1 MKISGYIHGL
11 IAVCSKYG
19 DMYKNASGKM
29 GQLAGRTLVLSL
41 LVLLS
46 GCGSSPVGY
55 TPSPHDLVFDSLAGK
70 WDEAVPLGNG
80 QVGALV
86 WQKGD
91 RLRFS
96 LDRVD
101 LWDLRPTEGMT
112 WDKPVYDWI
121 CEQWQNNT
129 YGTVQ
134 ELLDE
139 PYGRLPAP
147 SKIPAGALEFHTA
160 DWGAADSVRLYV
172 QNAVCKV
179 WWPSGRTLEAFVQSD
194 GPCGWFRFTGIDSLR
209 PEIVAPAYAQAGASA
224 EDDAHSGQEL
234 HTLGYPQ
241 GVVHMKGRTITYVQP
256 GWNGFQYAIAV
267 TWKKTRG
274 GIEGVWSVQS
284 TYGGNSVKNIASDV
298 RETLGEGYADAYKV
312 HRAWWQR
319 FWDKSVVSLPDSVL
333 EKQWYLEQ
341 YKFGSAARADMPPIT
356 LQAVWTA
363 DNGKLPPWKGDF
375 HHDLNTQLSYWP
387 AYGANHLDEEIGFTN
402 WLWSHRDAF
411 RRYTEGF
418 FGRGGLNVPGVT
430 TLDGEPMGGWCQYSM
445 SPTVSAWLGHHFY
458 LHWRYSGDRT
468 YLEERAYPWIAG
480 TATFLEQLSVK
491 DAQGRRRLPLGSSPE
506 INDNRREA
514 WFPTM
519 TNYDLALTRF
529 TFDKAAELAGALGK
543 SDEAAHWRQVGSEW
557 GDYVYDESG
566 LNFAEGLPYTES
578 HRHFSHLMAFHPL
591 GLLDPSQGDSVR
603 RILQNSME
611 TLERIGPE
619 WWCGYSYS
627 WVGGMW
633 ARMGDGERAAAA
645 LRDFAQCFC
654 LKNSFHANG
663 DQSRSGKSNFTYRPF
678 TLEGNMAFAS
688 SLQEMLLQSHTGTV
702 RIFPA
707 IPPSWKDVSFRTLR
721 TEGAFLVSA
730 AMRDGKVSEVK
741 VCSPVGGPLRVLNTF
756 SRPIEAKGVVC
767 PPGEVFEANLTPG
780 EELTLL

>member
-1 MKISGYIHGL
+1 M
-11 IAVCSKYG
+11 
-19 DMYKNASGKM
+19 
-29 GQLAGRTLVLSL
+29 
-41 LVLLS
+41 
-46 GCGSSPVGY
+46 
-55 TPSPHDLVFDSLAGK
+55 
-70 WDEAVPLGNG
+70 
-80 QVGALV
+80 
-86 WQKGD
+86 
-91 RLRFS
+91 
-96 LDRVD
+96 
-101 LWDLRPTEGMT
+101 
-112 WDKPVYDWI
+112 
-121 CEQWQNNT
+121 
-129 YGTVQ
+129 Q

-267 TWKKTRG
+267 TWKKTSG

-312 HRAWWQR
+312 HHDWWQR
-319 FWDKSVVSLPDSVL
+319 FWDKSAVSLPDSVL

-491 DAQGRRRLPLGSSPE
+491 DAQGRRRLPLGPRPRST
-506 INDNRREA
+506 ITAGRR
-514 WFPTM
+514 
-519 TNYDLALTRF
+519 
-529 TFDKAAELAGALGK
+529 
-543 SDEAAHWRQVGSEW
+543 GS
-557 GDYVYDESG
+557 
-566 LNFAEGLPYTES
+566 
-578 HRHFSHLMAFHPL
+578 
-591 GLLDPSQGDSVR
+591 R
-603 RILQNSME
+603 R
-611 TLERIGPE
+611 
-619 WWCGYSYS
+619 
-627 WVGGMW
+627 
-633 ARMGDGERAAAA
+633 
-645 LRDFAQCFC
+645 
-654 LKNSFHANG
+654 
-663 DQSRSGKSNFTYRPF
+663 
-678 TLEGNMAFAS
+678 
-688 SLQEMLLQSHTGTV
+688 
-702 RIFPA
+702 
-707 IPPSWKDVSFRTLR
+707 
-721 TEGAFLVSA
+721 
-730 AMRDGKVSEVK
+730 
-741 VCSPVGGPLRVLNTF
+741 
-756 SRPIEAKGVVC
+756 
-767 PPGEVFEANLTPG
+767 
-780 EELTLL
+780 

>member
-1 MKISGYIHGL
+1 M
-11 IAVCSKYG
+11 
-19 DMYKNASGKM
+19 
-29 GQLAGRTLVLSL
+29 
-41 LVLLS
+41 
-46 GCGSSPVGY
+46 
-55 TPSPHDLVFDSLAGK
+55 FDSLAGK

-209 PEIVAPAYAQAGASA
+209 PEIVAPAYAQVGASA

-234 HTLGYPQ
+234 YTLGYPQ

-319 FWDKSVVSLPDSVL
+319 FWDKSAVSLPDSVL

-543 SDEAAHWRQVGSEW
+543 SEAAGGGRSAASGAIMWH
-557 GDYVYDESG
+557 DESG

-603 RILQNSME
+603 RILQKQHGDA
-611 TLERIGPE
+611 RAD
-619 WWCGYSYS
+619 
-627 WVGGMW
+627 W
-633 ARMGDGERAAAA
+633 ARMVVRVFVQLGRRYVGPYGRRGAGCGRAA
-645 LRDFAQCFC
+645 RF
-654 LKNSFHANG
+654 
-663 DQSRSGKSNFTYRPF
+663 RT
-678 TLEGNMAFAS
+678 
-688 SLQEMLLQSHTGTV
+688 MLLPEEQLPCQRRPKPERQIEFYVPAFYARGEYGVRFVAAGDAVAKPYRNRSHFSGDSAVVEGCFVPYAADRRGISGFGGDAGRQSVGSESV
-702 RIFPA
+702 FDGR
-707 IPPSWKDVSFRTLR
+707 R
-721 TEGAFLVSA
+721 SA
-730 AMRDGKVSEVK
+730 AR
-741 VCSPVGGPLRVLNTF
+741 
-756 SRPIEAKGVVC
+756 AQY
-767 PPGEVFEANLTPG
+767 VFPSDRS
-780 EELTLL
+780 